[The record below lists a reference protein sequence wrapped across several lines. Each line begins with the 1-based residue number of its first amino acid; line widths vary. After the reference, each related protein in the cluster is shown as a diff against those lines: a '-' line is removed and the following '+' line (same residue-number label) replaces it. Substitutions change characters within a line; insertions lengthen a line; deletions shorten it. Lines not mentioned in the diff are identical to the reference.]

1 LEFVVKALIAGCVVS
16 FASWLAG
23 RNPGLAGFFMAL
35 PVSTAVLLPMVY
47 FDTGSYAQTLSVA
60 RSIAV
65 AVPLTLL
72 FFVPFFL
79 GARMGWGFWGVYAM
93 AFGCLG
99 GGFLIHRAVMKLVE

>member
-1 LEFVVKALIAGCVVS
+1 
-16 FASWLAG
+16 
-23 RNPGLAGFFMAL
+23 
-35 PVSTAVLLPMVY
+35 MVY

-72 FFVPFFL
+72 FFVPFFW
-79 GARMGWGFWGVYAM
+79 GPGWGVGFWGVYAM

-99 GGFLIHRAVMKLVE
+99 GGFLIHRAVVKLVE

>member
-23 RNPGLAGFFMAL
+23 RNPGLAGFLIAL

-72 FFVPFFL
+72 FFVPFFW
-79 GARMGWGFWGVYAM
+79 GPGWGVGFWGVYAM

-99 GGFLIHRAVMKLVE
+99 GGFLIHRAVVKLVE